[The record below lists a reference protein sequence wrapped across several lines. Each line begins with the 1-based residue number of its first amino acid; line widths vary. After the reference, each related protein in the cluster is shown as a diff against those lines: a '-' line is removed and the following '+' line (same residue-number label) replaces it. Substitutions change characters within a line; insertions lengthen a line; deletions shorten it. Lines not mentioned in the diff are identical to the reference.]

1 MGACHKLVLSKGP
14 PSPRP
19 RAQKLYWHEAALPKH
34 STLSNPAFKSP
45 PQKSSCRR
53 SSGELGCGVPRH
65 AVGCSALTPGGLW
78 WLGTT
83 SGILPALP
91 VQPGSA
97 TAVMP
102 LCGSALLPAWLGL
115 GARSRE
121 RRLCQPR
128 QVPAR
133 RHSCAVPPRPEQL
146 QEGGAGWEGARPFP
160 SSSPV
165 THGPAAFG
173 GTEASSSRPPPLRHL
188 HRGKCES
195 DRLAV
200 ATGLMLFSWVSAG
213 VKFLR
218 HMQKSFLDCKA
229 KGERR
234 HSAQLLHSSPAWE
247 GKPSPEAQ
255 SRSGTLPQ
263 EGQRLLFTPK
273 PCSML

>member
-1 MGACHKLVLSKGP
+1 MGCPGTLWGARPSLLGGSGGSEP
-14 PSPRP
+14 PPASCQPSWCSSP
-19 RAQKLYWHEAALPKH
+19 
-34 STLSNPAFKSP
+34 
-45 PQKSSCRR
+45 
-53 SSGELGCGVPRH
+53 
-65 AVGCSALTPGGLW
+65 
-78 WLGTT
+78 
-83 SGILPALP
+83 
-91 VQPGSA
+91 QPGLA

-102 LCGSALLPAWLGL
+102 SCGSALLPAWLGL

-121 RRLCQPR
+121 RRLCQPQ

-173 GTEASSSRPPPLRHL
+173 GTEASSSHPPPLRHL

-218 HMQKSFLDCKA
+218 RMQKSFLDCKA

-234 HSAQLLHSSPAWE
+234 HSAQLLHSSPAWKE
-247 GKPSPEAQ
+247 S
-255 SRSGTLPQ
+255 LPQ
-263 EGQRLLFTPK
+263 KYRAALARYCRRGKGCFSLPSLVLCCSEPK
-273 PCSML
+273 KRSHL